1 MAMPIREAKPPWRAV
16 PRRVRDR
23 AGVVL
28 GSPVVSAVRAY
39 GGYAPS
45 ATFHLR
51 LADGRRAFSKGSYPL
66 PAGSDARWFLEPEQR
81 AYRRLER
88 YIRPWAPAF
97 LGSFREGDWHVL
109 LMEDVAGE
117 SVVPWTAAK
126 ARRAARSYAAFHR
139 GTCGKKL
146 PAWLSRKQHR
156 EFGVFWSGISRSDEA
171 TRALAGLAGTR
182 RTEAL
187 WWIRRALPDL
197 VRAERRL
204 VRAREPFA
212 LLHFDTRSDNIRL
225 ERDLL
230 RIFDWPF
237 PSVGPP
243 EFDLAAFAQSIA
255 GEGGPDPERVVEWY
269 AEVLPVRV
277 SPLVGSIAGIAGYF
291 ADRAPRAPLE
301 GLPRLRS
308 VQRRQL
314 KASLPW
320 AARTLGLP
328 DPAWIAA
335 VPD

>member
-1 MAMPIREAKPPWRAV
+1 MATPIREAKPPWRAV
-16 PRRVRDR
+16 PERVRDR
-23 AGVVL
+23 AGGVL
-28 GSPVVSAVRAY
+28 GSPVTSAVRTY

-45 ATFHLR
+45 ATFRLS
-51 LADGRRAFSKGSYPL
+51 LADGRRAFFKGSYPL
-66 PAGSDARWFLEPEQR
+66 PADSDARWFIEPEER

-97 LGSFREGDWHVL
+97 LGSFREGEWHAL

-117 SVVPWTAAK
+117 SVIPWTAAK

-139 GTCGKKL
+139 GTLGKRL
-146 PAWLSRKQHR
+146 PAWLSRTQHR
-156 EFGVFWSGISRSDEA
+156 EFGVYWSAISRSEDRIA
-171 TRALAGLAGTR
+171 ALAGLAGTR
-182 RTEAL
+182 RREAED
-187 WWIRRALPDL
+187 WIRRALPDL
-197 VRAERRL
+197 VRGERRL
-204 VRAREPFA
+204 VRARAPLA

-291 ADRAPRAPLE
+291 ADRAPKPPME
-301 GLPRLRS
+301 GLPRIRS

-320 AARTLGLP
+320 AARVLELT
-328 DPAWIAA
+328 DPKWVDAISG
-335 VPD
+335 